1 MVQEKTMIPQ
11 FIAGWIVAVKT
22 TGVKKQNSF
31 GYYEEL
37 TAKDDVYR
45 VMCYIFKEE
54 FAPTDVRDWIRNH
67 IDDFA
72 RAWLNGYTIKTES

>member
-1 MVQEKTMIPQ
+1 MAQEKTMIPP
-11 FIAGWIVAVKT
+11 FIAGWIVTVKT

-45 VMCYIFKEE
+45 VMC
-54 FAPTDVRDWIRNH
+54 
-67 IDDFA
+67 
-72 RAWLNGYTIKTES
+72 

>member
-1 MVQEKTMIPQ
+1 MAQEKTMIPQ
-11 FIAGWIVAVKT
+11 FIAAWIVTVKT

-72 RAWLNGYTIKTES
+72 RAWLKGYTIKTES